1 MTRLRLVFAC
11 AALAVFAPLA
21 LANPAPPPDW
31 KDTGSRRD
39 GPFRACGSGVGLGL
53 VGIGIAWSLMWVGHR
68 FAGRVARRDDVPR
81 G

>member
-11 AALAVFAPLA
+11 VMLAAFAPLA

-31 KDTGSRRD
+31 KETGSRRD
-39 GPFRACGSGVGLGL
+39 GPLRACGSGMGLGL
-53 VGIGIAWSLMWVGHR
+53 VGIGAAWSLMWVGHR
-68 FAGRVARRDDVPR
+68 VAGRVARRGERSR